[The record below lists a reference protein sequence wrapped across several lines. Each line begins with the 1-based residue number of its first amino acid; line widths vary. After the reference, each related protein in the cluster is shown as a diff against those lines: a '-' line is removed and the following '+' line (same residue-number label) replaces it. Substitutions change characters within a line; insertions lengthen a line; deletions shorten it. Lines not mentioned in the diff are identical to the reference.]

1 MKLSTKYLVFVFVII
16 TFQCFSQDQLFF
28 KNGTKLKCKL
38 VAISKNTITYR
49 DSTNNFKTIL
59 KSDAIIAEYASGDVY
74 IFGDEK
80 KEEGNDTVAK
90 PLTNAE
96 LKEFQLKEWKKKE
109 RTWGNSIIGC
119 YPTQLLAGRATISY
133 EYLFSDKS
141 IGILVPFSLT
151 FNPYNG
157 NSSSSSSSSSSNNT
171 TRPSGTGLISGF
183 DVNYYYDIED
193 GLKYYFGPRVRYGT
207 DVFLGSIEGLTVQ
220 LQNGIMICESEELVA
235 NAGIGVGFFKL
246 SEKYSR
252 WAGYEPNQVYPWMS
266 FTLRV
271 GYRLK
276 R

>member
-1 MKLSTKYLVFVFVII
+1 MKLSAKYFVFVFVVI
-16 TFQCFSQDQLFF
+16 TSFCFSQDKLFL
-28 KNGTKLKCKL
+28 KNGTKLNCKL
-38 VAISKNTITYR
+38 VAIAKNTITYR
-49 DSTNNFKTIL
+49 DSINNLKTVL
-59 KSDAIIAEYASGDVY
+59 KSDAIIAEYATGEVY

-80 KEEGNDTVAK
+80 KVTENDTSSK
-90 PLTNAE
+90 PLTNKEVNE
-96 LKEFQLKEWKKKE
+96 LLFKEWKKKE
-109 RTWGNSIIGC
+109 KTWGNSIIGC

-133 EYLFSDKS
+133 EHLFSDKS
-141 IGILVPFSLT
+141 MGILVPLSLT
-151 FNPYNG
+151 FNPYKGDNT
-157 NSSSSSSSSSSNNT
+157 SSSGNNNTT
-171 TRPSGTGLISGF
+171 TRPSGTGVISGF

-193 GLKYYFGPRVRYGT
+193 GIKYYFGPRVRYGT
-207 DVFLGSIEGLTVQ
+207 DVLLGSIEGLTVQ
-220 LQNGIMICESEELVA
+220 LQNGIMICESEEFIA

>member
-1 MKLSTKYLVFVFVII
+1 MVFVFVVI
-16 TFQCFSQDQLFF
+16 TSLCFAQDQLFF

-38 VAISKNTITYR
+38 VAISKNTVTYR
-49 DSTNNFKTIL
+49 DSINNLKTVL
-59 KSDAIIAEYASGDVY
+59 KSDVLIAEYLTGEVY
-74 IFGDEK
+74 IFSNNQTNTDDSLK
-80 KEEGNDTVAK
+80 KVNTDDNGWFN
-90 PLTNAE
+90 
-96 LKEFQLKEWKKKE
+96 EWKKKE
-109 RTWGNSIIGC
+109 RTWGNSIIGF
-119 YPTQLLAGRATISY
+119 YPTQLIAGRATVSY
-133 EYLFSDKS
+133 EYLFADKS
-141 IGILVPFSLT
+141 IGILVPLSLT

-157 NSSSSSSSSSSNNT
+157 NNNSSSSGSSSNNT
-171 TRPSGTGLISGF
+171 TRPSGTGVISGF

-193 GLKYYFGPRVRYGT
+193 GLKYYFGPRIRYGT

-220 LQNGIMICESEELVA
+220 LQNGLMLCQSQKFVA